1 MTWAAAL
8 AAVVSILGAAMAT
21 FSARRAEQ
29 EARSVTTLNHKVAA
43 LDRQAEQLREDYR
56 ALVKA
61 IGDIKGTGDIGAIMA
76 AGELL
81 RAHPQASFPLTVAI
95 GKLIE
100 KLGAAFESGQLR
112 GADDLV
118 AGIRGGFRHSLAEI
132 DRTRTELLDTTAAS
146 IGARARRS

>member
-1 MTWAAAL
+1 MTWTTAL
-8 AAVVSILGAAMAT
+8 AMIVSIVAAVMA
-21 FSARRAEQ
+21 FRSARRAEQ

-61 IGDIKGTGDIGAIMA
+61 IGEIKGASDIGPIMA

-81 RAHPQASFPLTVAI
+81 RAHPRATFPLSEAI

-100 KLGAAFESGQLR
+100 KLGAAFESGQMG
-112 GADDLV
+112 GADDLI
-118 AGIRGGFRHSLAEI
+118 ASIRGGFRDSLAEI
-132 DRTRTELLDTTAAS
+132 ERTRTGLLNS
-146 IGARARRS
+146 RR

>member
-1 MTWAAAL
+1 MAA
-8 AAVVSILGAAMAT
+8 

-61 IGDIKGTGDIGAIMA
+61 IGDMKGTNDIGSIMA

-95 GKLIE
+95 GKLIGT
-100 KLGAAFESGQLR
+100 LGTAFETGQLG

-118 AGIRGGFRHSLAEI
+118 ASIRGGFRHSLAEI
-132 DRTRTELLDTTAAS
+132 ERTRTQLLDTTS
-146 IGARARRS
+146 KRPTSSPGS